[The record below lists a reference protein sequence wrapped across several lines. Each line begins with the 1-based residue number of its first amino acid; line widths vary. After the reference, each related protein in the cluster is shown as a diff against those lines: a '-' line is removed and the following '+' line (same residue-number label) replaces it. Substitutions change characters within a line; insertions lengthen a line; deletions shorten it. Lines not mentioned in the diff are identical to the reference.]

1 MFDLELY
8 AAGLA
13 AALGMAIGGWLVSIA
28 QRDVSVVDSLWS
40 LFFLALV
47 AVYVITAPAAGER
60 AHLALFLVGV
70 WAVRLSLYITLRNR
84 GQGEDRRYQAIRR
97 HHEPGFW
104 WKSLYLIFGFQAI
117 LAWIISLPLLGAVLA
132 PAPLNWLDYA
142 AVCLWLLGLFFEA
155 VGDQQLAEFRRDP
168 RNRDRVMDQGLWRYT
183 RHPNYFGEACIWWG
197 FGLLAL
203 AGGAWWGLLGPLL
216 MTILLLRLS
225 GVSLLEKDIG
235 ERRPGYREYVAR
247 TNAFLPGPPRRPT
260 SGS

>member
-13 AALGMAIGGWLVSIA
+13 AALGMAVGGWLVSIA

-40 LFFLALV
+40 LFFLAMV
-47 AVYVITAPAAGER
+47 AVYVLTTPSLGER
-60 AHLALFLVGV
+60 AHLVLFLVGV
-70 WAVRLSLYITLRNR
+70 WAVRLSLFITLRNR

-97 HHEPGFW
+97 NHEPGFW

-117 LAWIISLPLLGAVLA
+117 LAWIISLPLLAAVLA

-142 AVCLWLLGLFFEA
+142 AVSLWLVGLFFEA

-168 RNRDRVMDQGLWRYT
+168 SNRDRVMDQGLWRYT

-203 AGGAWWGLLGPLL
+203 AGGAWWGLLGPVL
-216 MTILLLRLS
+216 MTGLLLRVS

-235 ERRPGYREYVAR
+235 ERRPGYRDYVAR
-247 TNAFLPGPPRRPT
+247 TNAFFPGPPRRPT

>member
-13 AALGMAIGGWLVSIA
+13 AALGMAVGGWLVSIA

-40 LFFLALV
+40 LFFLAMV
-47 AVYVITAPAAGER
+47 AVYVLTTPNPGER
-60 AHLALFLVGV
+60 AHLVLFLVGV
-70 WAVRLSLYITLRNR
+70 WAVRLSLFITLRNR
-84 GQGEDRRYQAIRR
+84 GQGEDRRYQAIRQN
-97 HHEPGFW
+97 HEPGFW

-117 LAWIISLPLLGAVLA
+117 LAWIISLPLLAAVLS

-142 AVCLWLLGLFFEA
+142 AVSLWLVGLFFEA

-168 RNRDRVMDQGLWRYT
+168 GNRDRVMDQGLWRYT

-203 AGGAWWGLLGPLL
+203 AGGAWWGLLGPVL
-216 MTILLLRLS
+216 MTGLLLRVS

-235 ERRPGYREYVAR
+235 ERRPGYRDYVAR
-247 TNAFLPGPPRRPT
+247 TNAFLPGPPRRRV
-260 SGS
+260 